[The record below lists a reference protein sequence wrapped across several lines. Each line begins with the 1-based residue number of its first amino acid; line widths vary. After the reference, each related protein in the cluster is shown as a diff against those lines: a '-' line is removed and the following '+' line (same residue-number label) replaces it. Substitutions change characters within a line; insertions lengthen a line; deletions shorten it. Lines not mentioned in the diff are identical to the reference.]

1 MPVPDI
7 HRPDFTQALVHLT
20 RDRREFVTVESTE
33 PGGRTGFARL
43 EQFAAPPKLERVV
56 PAFDVLKEILSS
68 GTIRGSGNTGFVKGN
83 RPAVCLS
90 EIPLSVMH
98 HFANPPSQEI
108 ARYPRYRFYG
118 IALSKRAVF
127 EAGGRPVVYLPDGE
141 ADWIP
146 AEEKW
151 RHVRFEHGEVD
162 FTHEREWR
170 VPGDLDLKKMPG
182 LYVIVWSATEA
193 KELAKLTFP
202 VDGQIL
208 GILPM
213 EHITMML

>member
-43 EQFAAPPKLERVV
+43 EQFAAPPKLEWVV
-56 PAFDVLKEILSS
+56 PAFDVLKEILGS
-68 GTIRGSGNTGFVKGN
+68 GPIRGSGNTGFVKGN

-98 HFANPPSQEI
+98 HFANPPSREI

-127 EAGGRPVVYLPDGE
+127 EAGGSSIYLTAKQTGFRQ
-141 ADWIP
+141 
-146 AEEKW
+146 KKN
-151 RHVRFEHGEVD
+151 G
-162 FTHEREWR
+162 
-170 VPGDLDLKKMPG
+170 GMSDLNT
-182 LYVIVWSATEA
+182 AR
-193 KELAKLTFP
+193 
-202 VDGQIL
+202 
-208 GILPM
+208 
-213 EHITMML
+213 